1 MIDGLTATGVRYTV
15 ILNVVLYVPYNL
27 ENVNTFITGQCGLQ
41 STTNTLAIGK
51 HTIHSN
57 SSAAGLEGV
66 IAAASVMSVI
76 VVILVIALTIA
87 IIIGCYFYAQ

>member
-1 MIDGLTATGVRYTV
+1 MIATILFQASLDLPTLTR
-15 ILNVVLYVPYNL
+15 P
-27 ENVNTFITGQCGLQ
+27 
-41 STTNTLAIGK
+41 
-51 HTIHSN
+51 TIHSN
-57 SSAAGLEGV
+57 SPAAGLEGV